1 MVPKEAIAVPEEAY
15 AEVAYTPDRLRRRS
29 EGECHHSR
37 KFRTFAAGGES
48 LVYRNPSVDISPMH
62 GWQHNTPKELRER
75 EADPAMARF
84 EDPEY
89 RVDQPLRWDEE
100 CIRFTSHTKRAFF
113 FGMARVLGLGGLFF
127 AFPVFLATTTFLAI
141 DMANQARYGGFFSN
155 FFSFHGWLIPFI
167 AFAISFILWSGAAL
181 VQRFSPYFAA
191 GMQPG
196 PMWELNRRTGE
207 VTVFTDPSKK
217 RTAWQ
222 VEDVRPFYEFD
233 CYLLSTPDPQG
244 SPQYS
249 LSLVH
254 HLDEVQVRLVGMF
267 GATQSHL
274 EQRANWDMLQRYMDV
289 SQPLPDF
296 PMLEQ
301 DRPADPTTREH
312 DRYTGRDPRFWRDM
326 DDATYERYVEAQQ
339 GKINALYL

>member
-1 MVPKEAIAVPEEAY
+1 MFFPI
-15 AEVAYTPDRLRRRS
+15 L
-29 EGECHHSR
+29 
-37 KFRTFAAGGES
+37 FF
-48 LVYRNPSVDISPMH
+48 LV
-62 GWQHNTPKELRER
+62 
-75 EADPAMARF
+75 
-84 EDPEY
+84 
-89 RVDQPLRWDEE
+89 
-100 CIRFTSHTKRAFF
+100 F
-113 FGMARVLGLGGLFF
+113 FGFFCFVGG
-127 AFPVFLATTTFLAI
+127 A
-141 DMANQARYGGFFSN
+141 S
-155 FFSFHGWLIPFI
+155 
-167 AFAISFILWSGAAL
+167 L
-181 VQRFSPYFAA
+181 VQRLAPNFAA

-196 PMWELNRRTGE
+196 PMWELNRRTGL

-222 VEDVRPFYEFD
+222 VADVRPFYEFD
-233 CYLLSTPDPQG
+233 CHLLSTPDPQG

-312 DRYTGRDPRFWRDM
+312 DSEAGRDPRFWRDM
-326 DDATYERYVEAQQ
+326 DDATYERYVEDQQ
-339 GKINALYL
+339 GKINAVYL

>member
-1 MVPKEAIAVPEEAY
+1 MPQSTY
-15 AEVAYTPDRLRRRS
+15 AEDAYTPDKHWWRPA
-29 EGECHHSR
+29 GECRHSR
-37 KFRTFAAGGES
+37 KFRTFAAGGER
-48 LVYRNPSVDISPMH
+48 LAHRDPSVDISPMH
-62 GWQHNTPKELRER
+62 EWQHNSPQKLREY
-75 EADPAMARF
+75 EADPTVAKFKA
-84 EDPEY
+84 PEY
-89 RVDQPLRWDEE
+89 RADQPLRWDEE

-113 FGMARVLGLGGLFF
+113 FGMARVLGKGGVFF
-127 AFPVFLATTTFLAI
+127 LTPISLLVAI
-141 DMANQARYGGFFSN
+141 VGASMFANDARHGSYISN
-155 FFSFHGWLIPFI
+155 FLGYQNWIFCIYFVLPW
-167 AFAISFILWSGAAL
+167 AVLWALAAL
-181 VQRFSPYFAA
+181 VQRLAPNFAA

-207 VTVFTDPSKK
+207 VTVFADPSKK

-222 VEDVRPFYEFD
+222 VADVRPFYEFD
-233 CYLLSTPDPQG
+233 CHLLSTPDPQG

-254 HLDEVQVRLVGMF
+254 HLDEIQVRLVGMF

-312 DRYTGRDPRFWRDM
+312 DHQTGRDPRFWRDM
-326 DDATYERYVEAQQ
+326 DDATYDRHVEAQQ
-339 GKINALYL
+339 GKINALYLG

>member
-1 MVPKEAIAVPEEAY
+1 MTVP
-15 AEVAYTPDRLRRRS
+15 EVAYGEDAYTPGQLRRRS
-29 EGECHHSR
+29 EGDYRHSR
-37 KFRTFAAGGES
+37 KFRTFAAGGER
-48 LVYRNPSVDISPMH
+48 LAHRDPSVDISPMH
-62 GWQHNTPKELRER
+62 EWQHNTPQELRER
-75 EADPAMARF
+75 EADPAMAKF
-84 EDPEY
+84 NDPEY
-89 RVDQPLRWDEE
+89 RADQPLRWDEE
-100 CIRFTSHTKRAFF
+100 SIRFTSHTKRAFI
-113 FGMARVLGLGGLFF
+113 FGMARVLGMGGVFFLTPISLLGTIYAAALF
-127 AFPVFLATTTFLAI
+127 A
-141 DMANQARYGGFFSN
+141 DEARYGSYFSN
-155 FFSFHGWLIPFI
+155 FFNYPNWFVVL
-167 AFAISFILWSGAAL
+167 AFVLPCVFLWGGASL
-181 VQRFSPYFAA
+181 VQRLAPNFAA

-196 PMWELNRRTGE
+196 PMWELNRRTGL
-207 VTVFTDPSKK
+207 VTVFADPSKK

-222 VEDVRPFYEFD
+222 VAHVRPFHEFD

-312 DRYTGRDPRFWRDM
+312 DQHTGRDPRFWRDM
-326 DDATYERYVEAQQ
+326 DDATYDRYVEAQQ
-339 GKINALYL
+339 GKINALYLG

>member
-1 MVPKEAIAVPEEAY
+1 
-15 AEVAYTPDRLRRRS
+15 
-29 EGECHHSR
+29 
-37 KFRTFAAGGES
+37 
-48 LVYRNPSVDISPMH
+48 
-62 GWQHNTPKELRER
+62 
-75 EADPAMARF
+75 
-84 EDPEY
+84 
-89 RVDQPLRWDEE
+89 
-100 CIRFTSHTKRAFF
+100 
-113 FGMARVLGLGGLFF
+113 
-127 AFPVFLATTTFLAI
+127 
-141 DMANQARYGGFFSN
+141 
-155 FFSFHGWLIPFI
+155 
-167 AFAISFILWSGAAL
+167 
-181 VQRFSPYFAA
+181 
-191 GMQPG
+191 
-196 PMWELNRRTGE
+196 MWELNRRTGL

-222 VEDVRPFYEFD
+222 VADVRPFYEFD

-312 DRYTGRDPRFWRDM
+312 DEHSGRDPRFWRDM